1 MRRSLSSWGGSLFAY
16 PWIIDV
22 IIRCVRVCGGHWCMI
37 ILMQAGGIIWIGWSG
52 GQHAVVWYYGCI
64 SNMIL
69 TLVGFFF
76 KWSVCVPRACQSASQ
91 PSSACFCRRVA
102 AVFSVAERTSRRRW
116 AFFRGCYTTAAV
128 TILGRQTKA
137 ATRRRFWPPPC
148 CSHSSLSPPSP
159 SRPASASA
167 CWPRL
172 AFTGG
177 RRSVSETMLCWG
189 PPDRKCPRNGRNAC
203 KQQLPKTSEMKA
215 KSGEKNKTENDHKR
229 VFSDTKYACSIFF
242 PSLLKMKIKT
252 LTMFIRNVCN
262 FCKIEGS

>member
-1 MRRSLSSWGGSLFAY
+1 MYDHLDASRRYHL
-16 PWIIDV
+16 D
-22 IIRCVRVCGGHWCMI
+22 RM
-37 ILMQAGGIIWIGWSG
+37 
-52 GQHAVVWYYGCI
+52 VWRSTCC
-64 SNMIL
+64 SMIL
-69 TLVGFFF
+69 RLHQQHDLNPCWLFFQMICLCP
-76 KWSVCVPRACQSASQ
+76 KSLAAVERML
-91 PSSACFCRRVA
+91 CRVTAAAA

-128 TILGRQTKA
+128 TILERQTKA

-215 KSGEKNKTENDHKR
+215 KSGEKNKTENDRKR
-229 VFSDTKYACSIFF
+229 GFSDTRCTHFF
-242 PSLLKMKIKT
+242 PVFFVKNQQSDNRQILAWNASFLDYC
-252 LTMFIRNVCN
+252 FP
-262 FCKIEGS
+262 